1 MSSKSSSSSDSNK
14 QNIDDNNNNNNNSS
28 FNPLL
33 EGLDLAQSSAIA
45 LINTYSEIL
54 KAAPKMIDYWYN
66 IFWNPWVRTTTEKQK
81 RDKGRI
87 EVITWLWYY

>member
-1 MSSKSSSSSDSNK
+1 LSSKSSSSSDNNK
-14 QNIDDNNNNNNNSS
+14 QNIDDNNNNNNNNNSS

-54 KAAPKMIDYWYN
+54 KAAPKMMDYWYN
-66 IFWNPWVRTTTEKQK
+66 IFWNPWVRTTTTEKQK
-81 RDKGRI
+81 RDKVKV
-87 EVITWLWYY
+87 E

>member
-1 MSSKSSSSSDSNK
+1 LSSKSSSSSDNNK
-14 QNIDDNNNNNNNSS
+14 QNIDDNNNNNNNNSS

-54 KAAPKMIDYWYN
+54 KAAPKMMDYWYN
-66 IFWNPWVRTTTEKQK
+66 IFWNPWVRTTTTEKQK
-81 RDKGRI
+81 RDKVKV
-87 EVITWLWYY
+87 E

>member
-1 MSSKSSSSSDSNK
+1 LSSKSSSSSDSNK
-14 QNIDDNNNNNNNSS
+14 RNIDDNNNNNSS

-54 KAAPKMIDYWYN
+54 KAAPKMMDYWYN
-66 IFWNPWVRTTTEKQK
+66 IFWNPWVRTTTTEKQK
-81 RDKGRI
+81 RDKVKV
-87 EVITWLWYY
+87 E

>member
-1 MSSKSSSSSDSNK
+1 LSSKSSSSSDGNK
-14 QNIDDNNNNNNNSS
+14 RNIDDNNNNNNSS

-54 KAAPKMIDYWYN
+54 KATPKMIDYWYN
-66 IFWNPWVRTTTEKQK
+66 IFWNPGLEQQQK
-81 RDKGRI
+81 NKKEI
-87 EVITWLWYY
+87 K